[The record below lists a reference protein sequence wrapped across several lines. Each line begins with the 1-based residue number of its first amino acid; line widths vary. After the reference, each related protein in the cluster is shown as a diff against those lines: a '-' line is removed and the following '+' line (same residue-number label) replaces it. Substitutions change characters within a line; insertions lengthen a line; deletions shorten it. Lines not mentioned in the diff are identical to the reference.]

1 MGLKLGM
8 KAHAEGDLKLAEVH
22 YKRALDQKVD
32 NSILYQNYGALLRS
46 LERSDEAVQIYH
58 AGLVAYPSC
67 AAIHLNLANCIRSS
81 QPIKALF
88 HYIQVIKHTKPSET
102 KEDKKSPFIDPI
114 NYIISILLEFDCLD
128 YAAYLLHHALS
139 LYPDEAS
146 LLTKFMVMCSEYY
159 EDTENTKILQN
170 LESILESKI
179 ISLNNTQCLE
189 IYLGLATY
197 ALSKEDSETARRRYF
212 QARDFALTYSPKSQE
227 EKDSIEKMMTTN
239 SWNFGCTLL
248 KLNDLEEGW
257 KLFEHGLITPSP
269 GKQRWQRAL
278 LKPFLTSELPLWR
291 GQSLSGQKL
300 LLLEEQAVGDVMMFL
315 SLLPTLLNEADHIG
329 LFLSD
334 RLISIYQRT
343 YADFIDNGKLSI
355 YSHKDFIENRLD
367 ADSFTLQSPV
377 GSICQYRFTSI
388 NSYAPV
394 TPSLKPNLDR
404 VGYFRD
410 ALEQKFKSSQYVGIS
425 WRGGGKAERI
435 KQKSID
441 EDWFLD
447 TLQQV
452 DDVTFVNLQ
461 YGDCL
466 STLSKWKSAGLD
478 VVNFEEVNPV
488 LGLEDWLNLV
498 ASCDSVISVANTTIH
513 GSGGL
518 NIPTLCLLSRFAD
531 WRWLQSTDF
540 NRSYWYPSVGI
551 ARQTK
556 KDGWT
561 NAQSQLLNWI
571 SNGCPRPHQ

>member
-8 KAHAEGDLKLAEVH
+8 KAHAGGDLKLAEAH
-22 YKRALDQKVD
+22 YKRALDQNVS
-32 NSILYQNYGALLRS
+32 NPILYQNYGALLRS

-58 AGLVAYPSC
+58 AGLEAYPSC

-81 QPIKALF
+81 QPIQALC
-88 HYIQVIKHTKPSET
+88 HYIQVIKLSDPSE
-102 KEDKKSPFIDPI
+102 KKDDNKSPYIDPI
-114 NYIISILLEFDCLD
+114 NYILSILLELDCLD
-128 YAAYLLHHALS
+128 YAAYLLRQALS

-146 LLTKFMVMCSEYY
+146 LLTKFMVMCSKYY
-159 EDTENTKILQN
+159 EDTENTGHLQD
-170 LESILESKI
+170 LENILESKI
-179 ISLNNTQCLE
+179 NSLNNTQCLE

-197 ALSKEDSETARRRYF
+197 ALSKEDAETARRRYF
-212 QARDFALTYSPKSQE
+212 QARNFALNYKPKTEE
-227 EKDSIEKMMTTN
+227 EKANIEKMMTTN
-239 SWNFGCTLL
+239 GWNFGCTLL

-269 GKQRWQRAL
+269 GQQRWQRAL
-278 LKPFLTSELPLWR
+278 VKPFLTSELPLWR

-315 SLLPTLLNEADHIG
+315 TLLPTLLNEADHIG

-343 YADFIDNGKLSI
+343 YSDFIENGKLSI
-355 YSHKDFIENRLD
+355 YSHNDFIDNRLN
-367 ADSFTLQSPV
+367 ADSFTLQSPI
-377 GSICQYRFTSI
+377 GSICQYRFTKIS
-388 NSYAPV
+388 SYAPV
-394 TPSLKPNLDR
+394 TPSLRADHDR

-410 ALEQKFKSSQYVGIS
+410 ALEQKSNSSQYIGIS

-435 KQKSID
+435 KQKSIE
-441 EDWFLD
+441 EDWFLE
-447 TLQQV
+447 TLKQV
-452 DDVTFVNLQ
+452 DDATFVNLQ
-461 YGDCL
+461 YGDC
-466 STLSKWKSAGLD
+466 SSSLSKWKSQGLN

-518 NIPTLCLLSRFAD
+518 NVPTLCLLSRFAD
-531 WRWLQSTDF
+531 WRWLQSIDF

-551 ARQTK
+551 ARETK
-556 KDGWT
+556 KDGWM
-561 NAQSQLLNWI
+561 NAQSQLLSWI
-571 SNGCPRPHQ
+571 DNGCPRPQP